1 MKIKTD
7 GRKLAGG
14 LIIAVGIIFLLDN
27 FWGGFDFW
35 GLIWKFW
42 PLVLVLL
49 GAYILKNQGRFKS
62 DVSFDGGNSES
73 KLFGDLNI
81 DFDGRE
87 IGGNKFS
94 TLIGDIRLNLLNAS
108 FGPEEQAIDIS
119 FLLGDVNIILP
130 HEAAVNL
137 SVQSFIGDVRIGE
150 IKRDGFFKKFEHVD
164 EKYDSAEKKLR
175 IVVSGLIGDLNISK
189 IK

>member
-62 DVSFDGGNSES
+62 DVSFDGGNSEG

-87 IGGNKFS
+87 I
-94 TLIGDIRLNLLNAS
+94 R
-108 FGPEEQAIDIS
+108 P
-119 FLLGDVNIILP
+119 P
-130 HEAAVNL
+130 
-137 SVQSFIGDVRIGE
+137 
-150 IKRDGFFKKFEHVD
+150 
-164 EKYDSAEKKLR
+164 
-175 IVVSGLIGDLNISK
+175 
-189 IK
+189 